1 MNELMPSTVQCPY
14 CWEFIEVLIDGSINE
29 QAYIEDCQVCCRPIN
44 FSVTVNE
51 SGTFNI
57 NVAHENE
64 A

>member
-14 CWEFIEVLIDGSINE
+14 CWELIEVLIDSSVNE

-44 FSVTVNE
+44 FSVVVNE
-51 SGTFNI
+51 SGAFEV
-57 NVAHENE
+57 NVSHEDE

>member
-14 CWEFIEVLIDGSINE
+14 CWELIEVLIDSSVNE

-44 FSVTVNE
+44 FSVIVNE